1 MLLDICGT
9 SWGLR
14 VLLIIKILL
23 QVICTIIPL
32 IIIYRAFSTSLK
44 NVVDGGKDG
53 KKDLSSVFKSF
64 IAGLIIFII
73 PIMINYTFTDLIK
86 SDNDFVGCINNAS
99 IEGVLAAEAREQQ
112 EAADKKKAEEEEAQK
127 ISEEMQDKRKKEIE
141 EKAQKRK
148 EQEEKNPRK
157 TEDGEGNTYGGGTIS
172 DPANPNLKGNAWV
185 QALLSGAKEVTDYI
199 RAHNFTYGYA
209 TVNPALDQSQGI
221 VACDNC
227 VGWFLYK
234 AGYTD
239 GHPSF
244 YGLDLASSQTYMQQ
258 RGFIKITD
266 PSKLQPGDIVYVN
279 PNASGFPGHVFLLGN
294 FLGNGIWER
303 YDCGSVDRIRLT
315 GGYSGY
321 SSQPFHEPINNFA
334 FAYRSPKAS

>member
-1 MLLDICGT
+1 MLLLNLCT
-9 SWGLR
+9 SSWGLR
-14 VLLIIKILL
+14 VLLILKIVL

-32 IIIYRAFSTSLK
+32 IIIYRAFSVSLK
-44 NVVDGGKDG
+44 NTVDGGKEA
-53 KKDLSSVFKSF
+53 KKDVSSLFKSF
-64 IAGLIIFII
+64 IAGLIIFLI
-73 PIMINYTFTDLIK
+73 PTMINYTFNDLIK
-86 SDNDFVGCINNAS
+86 TDNDFINCINKAS
-99 IEGVLAAEAREQQ
+99 LEGVLAAEAKEQQ
-112 EAADKKKAEEEEAQK
+112 ELADKKKQEEKNAEK
-127 ISEEMQDKRKKEIE
+127 INDDMQDKRKKEIDE
-141 EKAQKRK
+141 AAKKRK
-148 EQEEKNPRK
+148 EQEEKNPRNA
-157 TEDGEGNTYGGGTIS
+157 GGGGTIG
-172 DPANPNLKGNAWV
+172 DPANPNLEGNAWV

-239 GHPSF
+239 GQPSF
-244 YGLDLASSQTYMQQ
+244 YGLDLSSSQTYMQQ
-258 RGFIKITD
+258 RGFTKITD

-294 FLGNGIWER
+294 YIGDGIWER

>member
-1 MLLDICGT
+1 MLLLFNICT
-9 SWGLR
+9 SSWGLR
-14 VLLIIKILL
+14 VLLILKIVL

-32 IIIYRAFSTSLK
+32 VIIYRAFSVSLK
-44 NVVDGGKDG
+44 NSIDGGKEV
-53 KKDLSSVFKSF
+53 KKDLSGLFKSF
-64 IAGLIIFII
+64 VAGLIIFII
-73 PIMINYTFTDLIK
+73 PIMINYTFNDLIK
-86 SDNDFVGCINNAS
+86 SDNDFVSCINNAS
-99 IEGVLAAEAREQQ
+99 LEGVLEAEAREKQ
-112 EAADKKKAEEEEAQK
+112 ELADKKKQEELEAQK
-127 ISEEMQDKRKKEIE
+127 ISEEMQEDRKEDIDKTAKK
-141 EKAQKRK
+141 KK
-148 EQEEKNPRK
+148 EQEEKHPR
-157 TEDGEGNTYGGGTIS
+157 TVDGGGGTIG
-172 DPANPNLKGNAWV
+172 DPASPNLTGNAWV

-239 GHPSF
+239 GQPSF
-244 YGLDLASSQTYMQQ
+244 YGLDLSSSQTFMQQ
-258 RGFIKITD
+258 RGFTKITD

-294 FLGNGIWER
+294 YIGDGIWER